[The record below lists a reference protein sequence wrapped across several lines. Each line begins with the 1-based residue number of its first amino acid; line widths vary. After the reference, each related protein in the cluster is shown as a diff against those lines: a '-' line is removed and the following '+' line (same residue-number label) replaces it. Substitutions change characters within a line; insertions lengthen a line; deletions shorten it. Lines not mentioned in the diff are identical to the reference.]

1 MPILGSYY
9 YRSLIFSA
17 RSAVKGSG
25 RRRCHVP
32 TWWCLQTEHVC
43 TRSIIITPAARRGT
57 VWLARART
65 MTPTGGWPP
74 IGRLGPDQSRWRV
87 PTNLRY
93 HDERCC
99 DAGDSAGRLDSSLR
113 FIDIKT
119 LCLEKPSALKPFASR
134 ATNGSTASVCPGWL
148 LLKARTT
155 LSAQRQVAFKKKLG
169 LQRHARRPRKPKRQS
184 ASLCEQANDVSFRN
198 CCRVLN
204 GREVASIFGS
214 AYKNGGREQIV

>member
-99 DAGDSAGRLDSSLR
+99 DAGDSARRLDSSLR

-134 ATNGSTASVCPGWL
+134 ATNGSTASVCPGC
-148 LLKARTT
+148 T
-155 LSAQRQVAFKKKLG
+155 
-169 LQRHARRPRKPKRQS
+169 RQS
-184 ASLCEQANDVSFRN
+184 EA
-198 CCRVLN
+198 
-204 GREVASIFGS
+204 
-214 AYKNGGREQIV
+214 